1 MQQTEVD
8 ATFQPLGAFNI
19 LLVNMPAELVN
30 LFNDYIDDN
39 SKELNS
45 LSDRLVGQIRQ
56 NPKSSQLDIPID
68 DEFGAVMKNF
78 LNGMGTSYVRQG
90 YDGGA
95 TAECYELWSNDSY
108 EGDYQP
114 LHMHGSRTPAGLSGF
129 AYLEVPPQIAAGPPG
144 HSVNHKNAAGESDGY
159 TQLVW
164 GTTNAQ
170 DIMMMKPQTSTFIK
184 PTKGLLVMFP
194 NWLYHQVH
202 PFFGEGCRRTFAF
215 NCKVNNSREFL
226 EKFGAVD
233 VI

>member
-1 MQQTEVD
+1 MMETQVD

-19 LLVNMPAELVN
+19 LLVNMPADLVN
-30 LFNDYIDDN
+30 QFNTYVDENQLYL
-39 SKELNS
+39 ES
-45 LSDRLVGQIRQ
+45 LSSRLVGQIRQ
-56 NPKSSQLDIPID
+56 NEKSQQLDIPLED
-68 DEFGAVMKNF
+68 GFGSIMKNF
-78 LNGMGTSYVRQG
+78 IDGMGTYYVRHG

-95 TAECYELWSNDSY
+95 VAETYELWSNDSY

-129 AYLEVPPQIAAGPPG
+129 AYLQVPPQLAKGPPG
-144 HSVNHKNAAGESDGY
+144 HSVNHKNAAGECDGY

-184 PTKGLLVMFP
+184 PTAGLFVMFP

-215 NCKVNNSREFL
+215 NCKVHNSKEFL
-226 EKFGAVD
+226 QKFGSVE
-233 VI
+233 II